1 MLPGE
6 LAEVLSHPP
15 LTLTSKQT
23 TAERG
28 HVVTRVTI
36 RITGGV
42 RRRRKLADNNKTET

>member
-6 LAEVLSHPP
+6 LADVLSHPP
-15 LTLTSKQT
+15 LTSKQT

-28 HVVTRVTI
+28 RIVTRVTI

-42 RRRRKLADNNKTET
+42 RRRRKLADNKTET